1 MYILLGPLAV
11 TLGTISYYVWLL
23 YLTSRLPKYDHSPRH
38 GHSPKQ
44 SQLVKLGRLP
54 DVSATFFQK
63 HPRRFMSLTLAFIV
77 LGICVMTAWSVLTFI
92 RGGCWAI
99 AFGTTPALLSM
110 LRELTWEWGKVLR
123 DTMAESEPL
132 LCMMMQATVL
142 GATCVAFGIRL
153 ARPWWASIYTEILTI
168 SYGFVLL
175 DLAMLL
181 MSTLRLRR
189 RYATAVKKVRAAF
202 AAVNSTAS
210 LAEELARSIMQYPPA
225 VRIHS
230 PQENLPIQNAYFHLH
245 GACSKRA
252 QRGGDRTPNTDL
264 NDKGLWEYQTTVHE
278 ENEGVELTAQDV
290 V

>member
-63 HPRRFMSLTLAFIV
+63 HPRRFMSLTLAFVV

-92 RGGCWAI
+92 RGGRWAI

-110 LRELTWEWGKVLR
+110 LREVRQITPQTCAVVGIFFIVVSAGAYRAWLTWEWGKVLR

-132 LCMMMQATVL
+132 LCMMMQATIL

-153 ARPWWASIYTEILTI
+153 ARPWLASIYTEMLTI

-181 MSTLRLRR
+181 MRPKEE
-189 RYATAVKKVRAAF
+189 ATER
-202 AAVNSTAS
+202 
-210 LAEELARSIMQYPPA
+210 
-225 VRIHS
+225 
-230 PQENLPIQNAYFHLH
+230 
-245 GACSKRA
+245 
-252 QRGGDRTPNTDL
+252 
-264 NDKGLWEYQTTVHE
+264 QT
-278 ENEGVELTAQDV
+278 QI
-290 V
+290 